1 LYVILNLKFLKDIK
15 TKFYK
20 FKDTPSVLPKKKDIP
35 SATNYMKKKIIP
47 NYRKGKSYLST
58 KELFPKA
65 NQIRHCG
72 EKDDENI
79 AINVVVVL
87 ST

>member
-1 LYVILNLKFLKDIK
+1 MK
-15 TKFYK
+15 
-20 FKDTPSVLPKKKDIP
+20 
-35 SATNYMKKKIIP
+35 KKKIIP